1 MRLVRCVAQRP
12 TSEGSAVAEDTDS
25 TRDPLDPIPDVDWA
39 MEMGDAEDGLG
50 PISKRPSKH
59 QRRGGTYP
67 RHACCCS
74 RGPHVWH
81 AAQPV
86 SERFSQCR
94 ARICDSQRK
103 RICRVYREARC
114 ASSKAEA
121 PPKTG
126 PARVSELY
134 LVAGDARVPGVNGN
148 QVPSGIVLRWSRG
161 AGARLIC
168 SGSLCAGA
176 RMPGSGCA
184 VATPGFARCERS
196 GSRNH
201 CRLAHRVLCP
211 NVARELFSDNE
222 CAGVGL
228 YQR

>member
-25 TRDPLDPIPDVDWA
+25 TRIRLIPFPTLTGQWRWETPKTD
-39 MEMGDAEDGLG
+39 LG
-50 PISKRPSKH
+50 PYRMTKQAPA
-59 QRRGGTYP
+59 QRRDIP
-67 RHACCCS
+67 ASCLLLLP
-74 RGPHVWH
+74 GPHGWH